1 MYQPLITFCPH
12 PAIFTQVLCIFV
24 YVMRPIKSILNNN
37 LPKKT
42 EISKNMLYGIVFYL
56 AGLKKGSIFA
66 SLS

>member
-1 MYQPLITFCPH
+1 MLFQIKL
-12 PAIFTQVLCIFV
+12 AIFV

>member
-1 MYQPLITFCPH
+1 
-12 PAIFTQVLCIFV
+12 
-24 YVMRPIKSILNNN
+24 MRPIKSILNNN

>member
-1 MYQPLITFCPH
+1 MFSFSQKNL
-12 PAIFTQVLCIFV
+12 IFV

-42 EISKNMLYGIVFYL
+42 EKSKNMLYGIVFYL

>member
-1 MYQPLITFCPH
+1 IPNTYFIYPNFAVFLR
-12 PAIFTQVLCIFV
+12 VLVIFV

>member
-1 MYQPLITFCPH
+1 MFSFSQKNL
-12 PAIFTQVLCIFV
+12 IFV
-24 YVMRPIKSILNNN
+24 YVMRQIKSILNNN

-42 EISKNMLYGIVFYL
+42 EKSKNMLYGIVFYL

>member
-1 MYQPLITFCPH
+1 MLFQIKL
-12 PAIFTQVLCIFV
+12 LLSFV